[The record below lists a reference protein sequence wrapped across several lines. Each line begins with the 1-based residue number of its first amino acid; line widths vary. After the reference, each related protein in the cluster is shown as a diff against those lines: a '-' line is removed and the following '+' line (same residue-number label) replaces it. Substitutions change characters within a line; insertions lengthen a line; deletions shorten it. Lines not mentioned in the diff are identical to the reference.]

1 MKKIL
6 SAAVVAATMLF
17 SGTVCKA
24 QVYEDIDT
32 SEMYRSMD
40 IDDSG
45 VYSATPGE
53 AAEILKEN
61 GVTLDDPG
69 EFTEITPGEVISY
82 IFEKFT
88 DRLRYPMKT
97 LWLITAAA
105 VLSSAVAAFSE
116 TTGGSV
122 KRVYEMISVM
132 VTSAAVA
139 VPVSDC
145 LNTAASAIRA
155 GGAFMLTYVPIY
167 AGIAASSGSVTSA
180 AVYNMTVIGAAEG
193 AVALSSGVM
202 LPLMSSCMAIG
213 IADGINSKFSL
224 GSLTALINKICS
236 FVTVTVMTVFT
247 GMLSLQSTVGTAADS
262 IGAKTAKLAVSNFV
276 PVVGGALSDTYG
288 AVRAGL
294 VLLKSAAGIYGIAAA
309 ALTVLPPVIEA
320 ASLYLA
326 LNIGAAVSD
335 ILGQEQMVRFLKNT
349 AAVIGMTMGLLLC
362 FGAMLI
368 ISTGILMVQKA
379 D

>member
-1 MKKIL
+1 MKKII
-6 SAAVVAATMLF
+6 SAAVIAVTMLL
-17 SGTVCKA
+17 SGTVCNA
-24 QVYEDIDT
+24 QAYEGIDT
-32 SEMYRSMD
+32 SEMFESME
-40 IDDSG
+40 IDDDK
-45 VYSATPGE
+45 VYSAVPEE
-53 AAEILKEN
+53 AEKILEEN
-61 GVTLDDPG
+61 GVTLEDPG
-69 EFTEITPGEVISY
+69 EFTEITFGEVIKY
-82 IFEKFT
+82 IFGKFT
-88 DRLRYPMKT
+88 DRLKYPMKT

-105 VLSSAVAAFSE
+105 VLSAAVSTFSE
-116 TTGGSV
+116 TSGGNI
-122 KRVYEMISVM
+122 KRVYETVSVM
-132 VTSAAVA
+132 VTSAAIA
-139 VPVSDC
+139 VPASEC
-145 LNTAASAIRA
+145 LDTAASAIRA

-180 AVYNMTVIGAAEG
+180 AMYNMTVIGAAEG

-236 FVTVTVMTVFT
+236 FVLVTVMTVFT
-247 GMLSLQSTVGTAADS
+247 GMLSMQSTVGTAADS

-288 AVRAGL
+288 AVKAGL
-294 VLLKSAAGIYGIAAA
+294 GLLKSAAGIYGIAAA
-309 ALTVLPPVIEA
+309 ALTLLPPVIEA

-326 LNIGAAVSD
+326 LNIGASISD
-335 ILGQEQMVRFLKNT
+335 ILGQGQMVKLLKNT
-349 AAVIGMTMGLLLC
+349 ASVIGMIMGILLC

-379 D
+379 E